1 MMSTLPP
8 EHANAMKIAVL
19 EEQMVGLREQQR
31 AHNAATQKR
40 FDSMEKKLDEL
51 TAIMNRG
58 KGAYAASMA
67 LAAGIGAIL
76 IELVNMGSAFFHSR

>member
-1 MMSTLPP
+1 MP
-8 EHANAMKIAVL
+8 EQQNTVRIAVI
-19 EEQMVGLREQQR
+19 EEQIHGLRHQQK
-31 AHNAATQKR
+31 AHNDSALRR

-67 LAAGIGAIL
+67 LAAVIGAIL
-76 IELVNMGSAFFHSR
+76 IQVANFASSLFHSRS